1 MFDDFNNLKN
11 IDAEVYKAIDEF
23 VRVRDGRS
31 ESDPDVDPVEKDC
44 HKGDELLVNVFARS
58 VSPHSK
64 KYKRKIMPKKH
75 FLEGWGAR
83 RKSSKNVRK
92 PNKLCRSGVKVEVE
106 CPKESVVECPKESV
120 AVKSEKKESNQEEK
134 VERMT
139 MELLNSAEQI
149 NAVLEGKFV
158 EEVDCMLA
166 DPESAKTTQAVNVR
180 RQGDELITCLE
191 NYTHTLDQLCQILK
205 SS

>member
-1 MFDDFNNLKN
+1 
-11 IDAEVYKAIDEF
+11 
-23 VRVRDGRS
+23 
-31 ESDPDVDPVEKDC
+31 
-44 HKGDELLVNVFARS
+44 
-58 VSPHSK
+58 
-64 KYKRKIMPKKH
+64 MPKKP

-83 RKSSKNVRK
+83 RKSSNNVRK
-92 PNKLCRSGVKVEVE
+92 PNKLCRSKEKVEVE
-106 CPKESVVECPKESV
+106 CLKESVD
-120 AVKSEKKESNQEEK
+120 VKNEKKESNQEEK

-139 MELLNSAEQI
+139 IELLNSAEQI

-158 EEVDCMLA
+158 EEANYVLA
-166 DPESAKTTQAVNVR
+166 DPKSAKTTQAVNVR